1 MRRSQFSITVDGD
14 EVPAILLLPPA
25 THPVPAALLLHGY
38 TSRKEHVTDSIG
50 AALARRGIASLSI
63 DLPLHGERREAAAS
77 SSASNPLELMRRW
90 RAALDEASEGLRD
103 LAARPEI
110 DAGRLAIIGYSLGA
124 FLGVIVAAREPEVR
138 ALILAAGGDLPEG
151 TPFGRLVR
159 TVADPIRA
167 VRRYAGRPLLMVNGR
182 RDRTV
187 RPEQAE
193 RLFAAAGEPKAM
205 RWWDAGHYLPE
216 ESIEDAVRWLEHALG
231 VRRYS
236 ERHA

>member
-1 MRRSQFSITVDGD
+1 
-14 EVPAILLLPPA
+14 
-25 THPVPAALLLHGY
+25 
-38 TSRKEHVTDSIG
+38 
-50 AALARRGIASLSI
+50 
-63 DLPLHGERREAAAS
+63 
-77 SSASNPLELMRRW
+77 
-90 RAALDEASEGLRD
+90 
-103 LAARPEI
+103 
-110 DAGRLAIIGYSLGA
+110 
-124 FLGVIVAAREPEVR
+124 VR